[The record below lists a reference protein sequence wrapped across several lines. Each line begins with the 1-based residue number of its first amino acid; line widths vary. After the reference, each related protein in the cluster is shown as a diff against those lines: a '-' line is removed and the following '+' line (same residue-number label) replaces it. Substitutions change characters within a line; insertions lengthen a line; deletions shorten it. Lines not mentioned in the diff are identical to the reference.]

1 MSILRNA
8 ITKAA
13 APAARRSI
21 SNSSMT
27 NNAAAVSLGHDG
39 AMSSSSSA
47 SSSSGRALKAV
58 AYTVLGSATV
68 VAGVSHLLKDEVIYW
83 TPNTRK

>member
-1 MSILRNA
+1 MSIIRNA
-8 ITKAA
+8 ITKVA

-21 SNSSMT
+21 SNSSKT
-27 NNAAAVSLGHDG
+27 NNAAVSIGHE
-39 AMSSSSSA
+39 ATVSSSSS
-47 SSSSGRALKAV
+47 SSSSGRALKAI